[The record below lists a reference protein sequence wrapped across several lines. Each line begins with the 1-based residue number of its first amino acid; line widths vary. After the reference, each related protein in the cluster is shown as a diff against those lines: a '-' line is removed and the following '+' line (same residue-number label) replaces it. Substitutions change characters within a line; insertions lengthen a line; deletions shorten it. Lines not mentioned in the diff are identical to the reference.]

1 VALRR
6 RAVAATALLAA
17 ACDLELKPYVD
28 RVDGGGTA
36 LPELGRDAGP
46 PPPPFEIDPAP
57 PRDAGR
63 DATPI
68 GGKRVFVTSSTT
80 PGNFGGLAQAD
91 AMCQSL
97 AERANVPGRFV
108 AWLSTDGVNAPV
120 RITGNGPWYLM
131 DGRLVFPSKLAI
143 TTDGPSAD
151 IDRDERNNR
160 QLAVLVWTGTQAT
173 GAASSATCVNYTNS
187 GATGQSGRTNQ
198 TDREWTQSGP
208 TFCTQAQHLYCFEQ

>member
-1 VALRR
+1 L
-6 RAVAATALLAA
+6 AAIALLAA
-17 ACDLELKPYVD
+17 ACDLDLKPYVD
-28 RVDGGGTA
+28 RVDAGGA
-36 LPELGRDAGP
+36 PLPDLGRDAGSE
-46 PPPPFEIDPAP
+46 PPPFEIDPAP

-63 DATPI
+63 DARDPPP

-80 PGNFGGLAQAD
+80 AGNFGGVTQAD
-91 AMCQSL
+91 AICKSL

-108 AWLSTDGVNAPV
+108 AWLSTDDLNAAA
-120 RITGNGPWYLM
+120 RITGTGPWFRM

-143 TTDGPSAD
+143 TADGPSAE

-160 QLAVLVWTGTQAT
+160 QVAALVWTGTQAS
-173 GAASSATCVNYTNS
+173 GVASPATCVNYTNAR
-187 GATGQSGRTNQ
+187 ATGQTGRTNQ